1 MEDQV
6 MTARKQT
13 KRTEIGAVRKAPT
26 KGQKARPTIMPPGPK
41 PTSTSAEASSRSK
54 RALLI
59 DRLSQPEGTRIDDL
73 TRELGWLPHT
83 VRAALT
89 GLRRKG
95 YLVAREKREGQASIY
110 RATPPATEKQSTSP
124 SVKRP
129 DRASSRRAV

>member
-1 MEDQV
+1 
-6 MTARKQT
+6 
-13 KRTEIGAVRKAPT
+13 
-26 KGQKARPTIMPPGPK
+26 MPPGPK
-41 PTSTSAEASSRSK
+41 PTPTSAEVSSRSK

-73 TRELGWLPHT
+73 TKELGWLPHT

-124 SVKRP
+124 SVKRS
-129 DRASSRRAV
+129 DRTSSKRGA